1 MRYKAIVPMVLLSLA
16 LFAVIAIP
24 KAYATTKVFPG
35 GSVTTGPGAYG
46 GGSAT
51 LYDDTH
57 VSFDVT
63 KADLIVT
70 VYDIDMTLSRLNPPA
85 CPYAG
90 WPAPLEVAGIQ
101 VGVTP
106 KPAVGGGINPRNSA
120 FYSLL
125 IAGGGGGVGAD
136 YYQTQAAYVNNAF
149 QMFENYTTP
158 WDGNILGVGF
168 NTPYVTSTP
177 PYTPG
182 PLGGVHCTGNSL
194 FDTFDMQLTFHYLSG
209 GDVLFTPLIR
219 VYATTDPV
227 NFPAM
232 TWLPTWPPGKV
243 FVIPGTGLTDWT
255 IVKPFVL
262 VVNWGAGNGGGTI
275 TWGSVQATGSVNY
288 YLTVNSVDPGTTV
301 GQGWYP
307 ENTMASFHVTSPLYY
322 DMVRK
327 LICTGYHGDA
337 TGSGTSGSILMD
349 NFHSVTFDWDT
360 YWYITVVSAQDTPT
374 ASDWVKDGGSFTA
387 SVTSP
392 TPGPFGTQYVC
403 TGYKIDGLGA
413 PTPGTS
419 YTFTG
424 VHAIHTIEFFWKTQ
438 KDPSVGGEWS
448 PITMQ
453 VMSPI
458 DAVQL
463 VATWIALAL
472 IAAASAFAA
481 YRRWFKKH
489 W

>member
-1 MRYKAIVPMVLLSLA
+1 MKKAIVTIVLLSLS
-16 LFAVIAIP
+16 LFAILSIQTAH
-24 KAYATTKVFPG
+24 ATTILFPG
-35 GSVTTGPGAYG
+35 GSVTTGPGAWD

-51 LYDDTH
+51 VYDDTH

-90 WPAPLEVAGIQ
+90 WPGPVEVAGIQ

-219 VYATTDPV
+219 VHATTDPV

-232 TWLPTWPPGKV
+232 TWLPTWPPGNV
-243 FVIPGTGLTDWT
+243 FVIPDTGLTDWT

-262 VVNWGAGNGGGTI
+262 VVNWGAGAGGGTI
-275 TWGSVQATGSVNY
+275 TWSNVQASGSVNY
-288 YLTVNSVDPGTTV
+288 YLKVTSAYGTTS
-301 GQGWYP
+301 GEGWYGEGTP
-307 ENTMASFHVTSPLYY
+307 AYAGLT
-322 DMVRK
+322 
-327 LICTGYHGDA
+327 
-337 TGSGTSGSILMD
+337 SGTVPDGVGKQHVFTTWTWDASGTNYAQSNPITMD
-349 NFHSVTFDWDT
+349 SAKEAIAQWKTQ
-360 YWYITVVSAQDTPT
+360 WYITVISPYDTPT
-374 ASDWVKDGGSFTA
+374 ASNWVDDGGSFTA

-392 TPGPFGTQYVC
+392 APGGSGYVMYC
-403 TGYKIDGLGA
+403 TGYKIDGGTL
-413 PTPGTS
+413 TPGTS

-424 VHAIHTIEFFWKTQ
+424 VAAHHTIEFFWTGK
-438 KDPSVGGEWS
+438 VGGEWI
-448 PITMQ
+448 PINA
-453 VMSPI
+453 I
-458 DAVQL
+458 QL
-463 VATWIALAL
+463 VAPWIILAL
-472 IAAASAFAA
+472 IALAGVGAGTH
-481 YRRWFKKH
+481 RLIKKH
-489 W
+489 I